1 MGGSRP
7 EGGAGAIFRPC
18 AARMLMHGAALATRA
33 HMQKS
38 PCAHTKHTTHTHTHT
53 HTHNAQTQTCPL
65 HQTMDGEI
73 EDNIQS
79 MISLDQQERL
89 KELANEMALA

>member
-1 MGGSRP
+1 
-7 EGGAGAIFRPC
+7 
-18 AARMLMHGAALATRA
+18 
-33 HMQKS
+33 
-38 PCAHTKHTTHTHTHT
+38 
-53 HTHNAQTQTCPL
+53 
-65 HQTMDGEI
+65 MDGEI